1 MRNAS
6 STALALCLVA
16 GSASAGGIDRSGQS
30 IAPLFQEGNYAEISL
45 GTAVPSV
52 SGSVVGIQSGDMAK
66 PYWQFGA
73 AMKQQIND
81 NLSYSIILDQP
92 FGADVLYSPT
102 TAYPLRG
109 TYAELDSTALT
120 GVLRYKMDNGFGMHG
135 GLRVQR
141 VTANASVPTV
151 RGYSVVGDAGY
162 GTGYLAGLS
171 YERPDIAMRVSLTYN
186 SKIKTEHK
194 TTESLAVGGAFL
206 YSTTEIETPQSVNL
220 EFQTGIAQD
229 TLLFG
234 GVRWVDWSDFTI
246 DPLIYRAATGA
257 PFLSYREDTYTYTL
271 GVGRRINDT
280 WSGSLSLTYE
290 DGDSSTPVSNLGPT
304 SGKFGVTLGARYKN
318 DNFSVSTGVNY
329 TWIGNAT
336 TNVPIAAGPPPVLA
350 RSSFSNNSAVGVG
363 VKVGWHY

>member
-6 STALALCLVA
+6 TTALALCIVA
-16 GSASAGGIDRSGQS
+16 GGASAGGIDRSGQS

-52 SGSVVGIQSGDMAK
+52 SGSVVGIQSGDMADT
-66 PYWQFGA
+66 YWQFGA

-81 NLSYSIILDQP
+81 RLSYAIILDQP
-92 FGADVLYSPT
+92 FGANVAYSAST
-102 TAYPLRG
+102 GYPLRG
-109 TYAELDSTALT
+109 TYAELQSTALT
-120 GVLRYKMDNGFGMHG
+120 GVLRYNMDNGFGVHG

-151 RGYSVVGDAGY
+151 SAYSVDGQADY
-162 GTGYLAGLS
+162 GTGYLAGVS
-171 YERPDIAMRVSLTYN
+171 YERPDIALRVSLTYN
-186 SKIKTEHK
+186 SKIKTEHRTSENLALAATSLVTK
-194 TTESLAVGGAFL
+194 TT
-206 YSTTEIETPQSVNL
+206 IETPQSVNL
-220 EFQTGIAQD
+220 DFQTGIAKD

-246 DPLIYRAATGA
+246 DPLLYRTATRV
-257 PFLSYREDTYTYTL
+257 PFLSYEDDTYTYTL
-271 GVGRRINDT
+271 GVGRRITDT
-280 WSGSLSLTYE
+280 WSGSLALTYE
-290 DGDSSTPVSNLGPT
+290 DGDSNKPVSNLGPT
-304 SGKFGVTLGARYKN
+304 SGKIGVTVGARYKT

-350 RSSFSNNSAVGVG
+350 RSSFSDNTAIGFG